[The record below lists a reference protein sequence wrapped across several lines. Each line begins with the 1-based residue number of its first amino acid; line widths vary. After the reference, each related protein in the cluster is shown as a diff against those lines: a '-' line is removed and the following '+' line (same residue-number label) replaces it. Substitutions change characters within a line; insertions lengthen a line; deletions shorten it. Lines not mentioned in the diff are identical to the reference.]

1 MLELGI
7 CVHLY
12 LLRIMQKFTQVDVL
26 PLHSESVIA
35 TAQSFKEA
43 CKGHEPKA
51 GAQPKRVKLRA
62 MLCGTGES
70 VHGDRTCIPASS
82 APLGSMPSCR
92 FDFGFVRT
100 SSGSKITH

>member
-1 MLELGI
+1 M
-7 CVHLY
+7 HLY